1 MTDTLEVKIHRYDR
15 LECLYLKTGD
25 FSALQQMSTDYPIET
40 RTLIEKILELGN
52 VDEPDINSKLLSYF
66 QDSTLQAIISDV
78 EIQYAQMD
86 DLNKQLTDAFH
97 KLKSYIYIIL

>member
-1 MTDTLEVKIHRYDR
+1 MRNIYIIVFFILMACIGCQWQLQPTVEHSNSEEVVLARFDR
-15 LECLYLKTGD
+15 AERLFLTTGD
-25 FSALQQMSTDYPIET
+25 FAALQQMKTVYPIET

-78 EIQYAQMD
+78 EI
-86 DLNKQLTDAFH
+86 
-97 KLKSYIYIIL
+97 